1 MDNSQK
7 ELCGN
12 DYDGEGGKV
21 HIPDTFEDLDSN
33 SDSFGLKIQLLT
45 GLGDSASFLLN
56 SKMMFLTNTFGLWK
70 LKSIMMV

>member
-12 DYDGEGGKV
+12 DCDGEGGKV
-21 HIPDTFEDLDSN
+21 HIPDTFEDSDSN